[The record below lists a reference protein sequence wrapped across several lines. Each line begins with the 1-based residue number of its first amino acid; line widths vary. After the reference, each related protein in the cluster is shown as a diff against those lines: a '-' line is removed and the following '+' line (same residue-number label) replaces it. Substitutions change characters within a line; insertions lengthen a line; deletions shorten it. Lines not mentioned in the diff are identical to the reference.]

1 MKLIWVW
8 TADGRQKKVHAQFKR
23 YKADTSRESS
33 EREVGEY
40 CAPNSDGSWFT
51 QLMTMP

>member
-8 TADGRQKKVHAQFKR
+8 TTDGRQKKVHAQFMR
-23 YKADTSRESS
+23 YNGDTSRESPG
-33 EREVGEY
+33 REVGEY

-51 QLMTMP
+51 WSMAMP